1 MMSENENV
9 IPEETQNATS
19 DTITEEL
26 LEEQMGRPDLVRTM
40 HIVLAN
46 TFSMYL
52 LAHKYHW
59 NVEGPFFSPYHDFF
73 SKVYLQLFEEVDT
86 AAEQIRALGA
96 YAPGTMKEFEN
107 LSTMSDTGEIPGYKN
122 MFARLLAANSALV
135 DSINAARGLADR
147 EGNYGLVN
155 YLEDRLDKHA
165 KLAWMIKSHM
175 IGQEH
180 TMGMRPTE

>member
-1 MMSENENV
+1 MSKNKNV
-9 IPEETQNATS
+9 IQEEVQ
-19 DTITEEL
+19 DTTETVLNEEL
-26 LEEQMGRPDLVRTM
+26 LEEQLGKPDLVRTM

-59 NVEGPFFSPYHDFF
+59 NVEGPFFSAYHDFF
-73 SKVYLQLFEEVDT
+73 SKVYVQLFEEVDT
-86 AAEQIRALGA
+86 AAEQIRALGS
-96 YAPGTMKEFEN
+96 YAPGTMKEFES
-107 LSTMSDTGEIPGYKN
+107 LSTMSDTAEIPGSKN

-135 DSINAARGLADR
+135 DSINAARGLAER
-147 EGNYGLVN
+147 EDNYGLVN

-175 IGQEH
+175 VGQER
-180 TMGMRPTE
+180 TMGMRPTD

>member
-1 MMSENENV
+1 MS
-9 IPEETQNATS
+9 IM
-19 DTITEEL
+19 EEL
-26 LEEQMGRPDLVRTM
+26 NEQFSERPDLVRTM

-59 NVEGPFFSPYHDFF
+59 NIEGPFFSAYHDFF
-73 SKVYLQLFEEVDT
+73 SKVYTQLFEEVDT

-96 YAPGTMKEFEN
+96 YAPGTMKEFES
-107 LSTMSDTGEIPGYKN
+107 LSTMTDSPEIPGSKT
-122 MFARLLAANSALV
+122 MFARLLVANTSTI
-135 DSINAARGLADR
+135 DSIKAARGLAERD
-147 EGNYGLVN
+147 GNYGLVN

-165 KLAWMIKSHM
+165 KLGWMIKSHM

-180 TMGMRPTE
+180 PMGMRPTD